1 MIRKTCS
8 NLGLQQTDILH
19 SVENILNQAAL
30 LRAQVGNES
39 DIIAVIP
46 RGVGSTFPP
55 ITCDAS
61 DLASMRT
68 LWEIQGTLPGY
79 TPRSSLESY
88 TIGQNLGLDCGLVTP
103 DLIPYVGTVY
113 VAHDMEFVRQ
123 ALGQEKLSYLGYS
136 YGSVL
141 GGTYAALFPDKV
153 GRMVLDG
160 VLDFN
165 DYYSSDKDPALD
177 IGDADLALHNFFQAC
192 HDAGPDACAL
202 WSNTTEEIKNHFV
215 KADQR
220 LFAAPLPVPGRGLLK
235 WPLWRSGV
243 YNALYR
249 PSQGFPALAAVVSEI
264 LDGAA
269 GPYIQAYMAL
279 VQNAASPAETYL
291 VDSQTGLRNSPNAG
305 SLISCSDAGAQSKDP
320 SSEDLTAT
328 LTKYQSVSEFFA
340 GVASQFGLIC
350 AGAKLAAKKRY
361 TQPFRNISTANPILF
376 VGNTADPTTPIRNAH
391 RMAEAFLGSRVLTV
405 RGTGHISYNAARD
418 TGCATEWITAYFRDG
433 TLPPDGTVCDGK
445 QAPFA
450 SSDD

>member
-8 NLGLQQTDILH
+8 DLGLQQTNILH
-19 SVENILNQAAL
+19 SVENILNEAAL
-30 LRAQVGNES
+30 LRAQVGNGS
-39 DIIAVIP
+39 DIIAVVP

-55 ITCDAS
+55 ITCDTS

-113 VAHDMEFVRQ
+113 VAHDMDFVRQ
-123 ALGQEKLSYLGYS
+123 ALGLEKLSYLGYS

-153 GRMVLDG
+153 GSMVLDG

-192 HDAGPDACAL
+192 YDAGLDACAL
-202 WSNTTEEIKNHFV
+202 WANTTKEIENLFV
-215 KADQR
+215 EADQR
-220 LFAAPLPVPGRGLLK
+220 LFDGPLPVPGHGLLK
-235 WPLWRSGV
+235 WPLWQSGV
-243 YNALYR
+243 YNALYSPAR
-249 PSQGFPALAAVVSEI
+249 GFPPLAGVASEI

-269 GPYIQAYMAL
+269 GPYIEAYMDL
-279 VQNAASPAETYL
+279 VQISPSPAETYL
-291 VDSQTGLRNSPNAG
+291 VDSKTGIRNSPNAG
-305 SLISCSDAGAQSKDP
+305 SLISCSDAGAQSNDL
-320 SSEDLTAT
+320 SSKELDAT
-328 LTKYQSVSEFFA
+328 FTKYQSVSHFFA
-340 GVASQFGLIC
+340 GVSSRFVFIC
-350 AGAKLAAKKRY
+350 SGVKLSAKKRY
-361 TQPFRNISTANPILF
+361 TDPFRNIVTANPILF

-391 RMAEAFLGSRVLTV
+391 RMSEAFPGSRVLTV
-405 RGTGHISYNAARD
+405 RGTGHISYNAAGD
-418 TGCATEWITAYFRDG
+418 TRCATEWITPFFRDG
-433 TLPPDGTVCDGK
+433 TLPPNGTVCDGN
-445 QAPFA
+445 QSPFA